1 MDAASARSIAGD
13 ATILDVRE
21 PFEYDAGHVAGSLHV
36 PMNEVGARLDEIPRD
51 RPIVVVCH
59 LGQRSALVAD
69 FLRRQGM
76 DAHNLDGGLEAW
88 AAAGYALVT
97 EP

>member
-1 MDAASARSIAGD
+1 MDAASARSSLGD
-13 ATILDVRE
+13 ATFLDVRE
-21 PFEYDAGHVAGSLHV
+21 PFEYVAGHVAGSLHV
-36 PMNEVGARLDEIPRD
+36 PMNDVGARLDEIPRD

-69 FLRRQGM
+69 FLRKQGVE
-76 DAHNLDGGLEAW
+76 AHNLEGGLEAW
-88 AAAGYALVT
+88 AAAGYELVT

>member
-1 MDAASARSIAGD
+1 MDAATARSLTGD

-21 PFEYDAGHVAGSLHV
+21 PFEYAAGHVAGSMHV
-36 PMNEVGARLDEIPRD
+36 PMNEVGARLDDIPRD
-51 RPIVVVCH
+51 RRVVVVCH

-69 FLRRQGM
+69 FLRQRGV

-88 AAAGYALVT
+88 AAAGFELGT